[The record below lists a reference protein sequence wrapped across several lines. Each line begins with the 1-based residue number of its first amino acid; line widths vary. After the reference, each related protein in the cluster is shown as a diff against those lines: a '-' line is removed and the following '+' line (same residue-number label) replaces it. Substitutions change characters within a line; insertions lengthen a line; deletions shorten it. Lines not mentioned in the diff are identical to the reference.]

1 MDTDD
6 IFENRFQSQINEFYK
21 DCNLDCVGSVIE
33 EFDEDPS
40 KITGIRYVLKAMM
53 TFINIQ
59 KKKPLNHPSVMYKKS
74 SVLKA
79 GGPKTLLDLMT
90 TIG

>member
-1 MDTDD
+1 MK
-6 IFENRFQSQINEFYK
+6 NRFQSQINEFYK

-40 KITGIRYVLKAMM
+40 KITGIRYVPESNDDIYKYSKRRNPM
-53 TFINIQ
+53 
-59 KKKPLNHPSVMYKKS
+59 NHPSVMYKKS

-79 GGPKTLLDLMT
+79 GGQKTYWILMT
-90 TIG
+90 TIYG